1 MFRASLRFF
10 PPVSS
15 QASDG
20 RMMSAPTRTSSELVI
35 SSSRDAE

>member
-1 MFRASLRFF
+1 MPQPEPLPPEPGSREQIMFRASLRFF

-20 RMMSAPTRTSSELVI
+20 RMM
-35 SSSRDAE
+35 